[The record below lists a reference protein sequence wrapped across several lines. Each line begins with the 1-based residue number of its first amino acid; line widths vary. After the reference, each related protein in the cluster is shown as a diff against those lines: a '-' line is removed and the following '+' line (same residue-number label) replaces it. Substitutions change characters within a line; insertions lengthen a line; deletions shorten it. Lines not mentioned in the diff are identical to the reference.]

1 MIYVSYNWVH
11 KCENKNHIWIGSNQ
25 NGMNAQFYKLK
36 LQNLIFWNFII
47 CKPWR
52 HCHENLWTKPMNI
65 LVLKLELKKFELKMN
80 CVDENKNVIKLN
92 QILHFKLDLYD
103 FFILKFF
110 KHNTLWLQFLF
121 QFYSLPNL

>member
-1 MIYVSYNWVH
+1 
-11 KCENKNHIWIGSNQ
+11 
-25 NGMNAQFYKLK
+25 
-36 LQNLIFWNFII
+36 
-47 CKPWR
+47 
-52 HCHENLWTKPMNI
+52 MNI

-121 QFYSLPNL
+121 QFHSLPNL